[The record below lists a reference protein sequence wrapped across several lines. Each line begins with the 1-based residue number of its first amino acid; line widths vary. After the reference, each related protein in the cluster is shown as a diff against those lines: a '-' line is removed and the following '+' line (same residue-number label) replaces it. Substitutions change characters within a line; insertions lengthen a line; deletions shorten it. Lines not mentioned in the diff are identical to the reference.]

1 MPVWYLNEDE
11 WGSVISSVGTAT
23 SQDLQMS
30 YDKALLIA
38 KKNLAAKI
46 KSFVSSAID
55 NINEVNSIDG
65 KKENINS
72 FKEKTYQYISQEI
85 SGYKVTNKKIIP
97 LSNTFRT
104 YIRISYDS
112 KYAREII
119 INKVKENSLINK
131 IE

>member
-46 KSFVSSAID
+46 KSFVSLVHVFGKI
-55 NINEVNSIDG
+55 VLNSYIFNPL
-65 KKENINS
+65 KLS
-72 FKEKTYQYISQEI
+72 FQPVDTIFRFIQYMI
-85 SGYKVTNKKIIP
+85 
-97 LSNTFRT
+97 
-104 YIRISYDS
+104 
-112 KYAREII
+112 
-119 INKVKENSLINK
+119 
-131 IE
+131 

>member
-1 MPVWYLNEDE
+1 MIVANKIKNTFLILLLIILSSCIRSNAVIEKQEDIKNTSENMPVWYLNEDE

-46 KSFVSSAID
+46 KSFVSSEID

-72 FKEKTYQYISQEI
+72 FKEKT
-85 SGYKVTNKKIIP
+85 
-97 LSNTFRT
+97 
-104 YIRISYDS
+104 
-112 KYAREII
+112 
-119 INKVKENSLINK
+119 
-131 IE
+131 